1 MGGVFECTLVRRK
14 LTLSICQGVQR
25 RLSDLCV
32 DVWNLT
38 QRWEQ
43 RNGIGAQLLEKIIN
57 ARLRLLYARQSSS
70 FHPAGQQLNAAVSF
84 AGEDQMK
91 LIGDTRVQ
99 SEFPGT
105 YNLNQDQ
112 RSQILKCLIEDTE
125 HLVKIV
131 EEEMSR
137 IRGKFQRAIAQLN
150 ALRKLFDQ
158 STSAV
163 MDRSLKKRLTNAE
176 IVIPELAA
184 AYQRELSAKRA
195 ALSDL
200 ANYDCRTVFVAIIA
214 SWNQQP
220 FIDGALLTALYA
232 LEIIELEFDRLPDDV
247 NEVIA
252 ILRGEHAALHLW
264 VDLALAYYRRGN
276 EADFVRILELSGS
289 EANLDYP
296 EYPRDQM
303 RALDTLAAYY
313 VMQSHKERNKE
324 KKKEWQT
331 KATLLYT
338 TADKIIMYDTNH
350 LLGRAYFCLLEGKTD
365 QAEQQFNFVLN
376 QVGENIPAMLGK
388 ACIFFQKKEYRKS
401 LNCYKSVLRKK
412 PDCPADV
419 RLGIGYC
426 LSKLGKVEKARLAF
440 ERVLELEPQ
449 NVYALIALAILD
461 MNNLD
466 AEGIQNG
473 VQSLGRA
480 YQIDQENPVVLNHLA
495 NHFFYR
501 NDMDRVEHLAWHAFQ
516 ITENEAM
523 RAESCYQLARSFH
536 QRGNFE
542 KAFQHYYQATQ
553 FATPNFVLPYFGLGQ
568 MYIHRED
575 LDNAIVC
582 FEKVLK
588 LYPSNYDTLK
598 VLGSLYAHSEPAE
611 PKEKAERR
619 RKAKEL
625 LKKAVEMCPDDVEA
639 LIEFAQLTESSDP
652 QASLEAYTKA
662 ADFLQNT
669 LEVDVPPEITNN
681 IGSLAFSMGQYE
693 KAKESF
699 EAASQK
705 LSEDIAAGQNDLAAL
720 QTTVTYNLARCL
732 EMLCLFDDA
741 ERLYKGIL
749 HEKQNYIDCYMRLG
763 CLARDKGQIYESS
776 VWFKEAMSVSQTH
789 ADAWTLIG
797 NLHMSKCEW
806 APAQKKFE
814 YILKLNEYHNDP
826 YSLVALGN
834 VWLETLSS
842 VHRRREKDKDYRERA
857 LMMYSKALKVHPKN
871 IWAANGIGCILAQKG
886 AVQEARDIFAQVREA
901 TADFWDVW
909 VNIAHIYMEQKQYVS
924 AIQMYDNCMRKFRR
938 YNDVSLMQYM
948 ARAYYK
954 AGKLDECRHMLEK
967 AMCEAPDN
975 LMVKFNYAFVL
986 QKLATETLRD
996 EKSSLH
1002 MVNGAVDDL
1011 KTAESMFTYISQN
1024 RDETMGQA
1032 RLVSRT
1038 ASATEAR
1045 SCSDLLKQAQ
1055 TYVQRAKA
1063 QDEEEQ
1069 RQRQRQEEERLAL
1082 KRQQE
1087 AEAKEREEKTRR
1099 ELEALK
1105 QMRQEYVEKTK
1116 EFLRLPTVVE
1126 EKRSRGGG
1134 GGRRRRDR
1142 EGDEFVNDSSD
1153 MGEWG
1158 NDEGGESRKKKSG
1171 EKKRGRKR
1179 RERRERSEPESGGE
1193 EGEEVSHRRREKKRK
1208 KKGEEK
1214 REMELSTKQK
1224 AKVKS
1229 REFVAS
1235 SEDESSDDGANKPS
1249 TAAHR
1254 SSGSEGGEESPE
1266 PAHITGSDSSGE
1278 NDERPAERSSS
1289 EPESDAEQDV
1299 SRSRSHKTSENSDSF
1314 AAESGE
1320 DRALP
1325 SSDSDEGNQASSP
1338 VKTKKKRI
1346 VLSDEDRSDAG
1357 SPLPKSDSD

>member
-1 MGGVFECTLVRRK
+1 MSSYRPKTSVE
-14 LTLSICQGVQR
+14 IP
-25 RLSDLCV
+25 
-32 DVWNLT
+32 
-38 QRWEQ
+38 
-43 RNGIGAQLLEKIIN
+43 
-57 ARLRLLYARQSSS
+57 LRDS
-70 FHPAGQQLNAAVSF
+70 
-84 AGEDQMK
+84 
-91 LIGDTRVQ
+91 
-99 SEFPGT
+99 
-105 YNLNQDQ
+105 
-112 RSQILKCLIEDTE
+112 TE
-125 HLVKIV
+125 
-131 EEEMSR
+131 
-137 IRGKFQRAIAQLN
+137 N
-150 ALRKLFDQ
+150 
-158 STSAV
+158 
-163 MDRSLKKRLTNAE
+163 
-176 IVIPELAA
+176 
-184 AYQRELSAKRA
+184 
-195 ALSDL
+195 
-200 ANYDCRTVFVAIIA
+200 
-214 SWNQQP
+214 
-220 FIDGALLTALYA
+220 
-232 LEIIELEFDRLPDDV
+232 EIIELDFDRLPDDAK
-247 NEVIA
+247 EVIA
-252 ILRGEHAALHLW
+252 ILRGEHAALHIW

-276 EADFVRILELSGS
+276 DADFVRILELSGS
-289 EANLDYP
+289 EANLDYA

-313 VMQSHKERNKE
+313 VMQNHKERNKE

-426 LSKLGKVEKARLAF
+426 LSKLAKVEKARLAF

-449 NVYALIALAILD
+449 NVHALIALAILD

-553 FATPNFVLPYFGLGQ
+553 FATPSFVLPYFGLGQ

-575 LDNAIVC
+575 LDNAIIC

-611 PKEKAERR
+611 QQEKIERR
-619 RKAKEL
+619 KKAKEM
-625 LKKAVEMCPDDVEA
+625 LKKVVEMCPEDVEA
-639 LIEFAQLTESSDP
+639 LIELAQLTESSDP
-652 QASLEAYTKA
+652 QASLDAYTKA
-662 ADFLQNT
+662 SEFLENT

-681 IGSLAFSMGQYE
+681 IGSLCFSMGQYE
-693 KAKESF
+693 KAKKSF
-699 EAASQK
+699 ELASRK
-705 LSEDIAAGQNDLAAL
+705 LAEDIAAGQSDLAAL
-720 QTTVTYNLARCL
+720 QTTVTYNLARCM

-789 ADAWTLIG
+789 ADAWSLIG

-842 VHRRREKDKDYRERA
+842 VHRKREKDKDYRERA

-886 AVQEARDIFAQVREA
+886 AIQEARDIFAQVREA

-924 AIQMYDNCMRKFRR
+924 AIQMYDNCMKKFRR
-938 YNDVSLMQYM
+938 YNDVALMQYM

-954 AGKLDECRHMLEK
+954 AGKLDDCRHMLEK

-986 QKLATETLRD
+986 QKLATQTLRD
-996 EKSSLH
+996 EKSSLE
-1002 MVNGAVDDL
+1002 MVTGAVEDL
-1011 KTAESMFTYISQN
+1011 KTAERIFTYISQN

-1038 ASATEAR
+1038 ASTTEAR
-1045 SCSDLLKQAQ
+1045 ACNDLLKQAQ
-1055 TYVQRAKA
+1055 TYLQRAKA

-1069 RQRQRQEEERLAL
+1069 RQRQRQEQERQAL

-1126 EKRSRGGG
+1126 EKRPRGGG
-1134 GGRRRRDR
+1134 GGRRRREQ

-1153 MGEWG
+1153 MGDWG
-1158 NDEGGESRKKKSG
+1158 NDEGSESRRKKTSEKKK
-1171 EKKRGRKR
+1171 GRKK
-1179 RERRERSEPESGGE
+1179 RERREHSGGE
-1193 EGEEVSHRRREKKRK
+1193 SEGDGEDERRSRSERKRK
-1208 KKGEEK
+1208 KKREQK
-1214 REMELSTKQK
+1214 REVELSTKQK
-1224 AKVKS
+1224 SKVKS

-1235 SEDESSDDGANKPS
+1235 SDDSSDEGANKPS
-1249 TAAHR
+1249 TTAHR
-1254 SSGSEGGEESPE
+1254 SSGSEGGESPE
-1266 PAHITGSDSSGE
+1266 PARITGSDTSEEG
-1278 NDERPAERSSS
+1278 DRRAQRSSS
-1289 EPESDAEQDV
+1289 EQESGGERDV
-1299 SRSRSHKTSENSDSF
+1299 SQHRKTSDNSS
-1314 AAESGE
+1314 ESAE

-1325 SSDSDEGNQASSP
+1325 SSDSEDAPEASPPSKP
-1338 VKTKKKRI
+1338 KKKR
-1346 VLSDEDRSDAG
+1346 VVSSGDEESDARTP
-1357 SPLPKSDSD
+1357 SRRSDSD